1 MVMNLHPPA
10 VPKSKI
16 PNHILVRDLPRE
28 DQLLFEAPQNVGTPG
43 QLRPDDLERCQPIEL
58 MIPDLIDRA
67 RRLRFRS
74 ARPAQYRAQAARWD
88 LVGRLSGSAPTIQL
102 SRRWSLPD

>member
-16 PNHILVRDLPRE
+16 PNDILVRDLPRE
-28 DQLLFEAPQNVGTPG
+28 DQLLFEAAQNVGMPG
-43 QLRPDDLERCQPIEL
+43 QLRPDDLDRYQPVEL

-67 RRLRFRS
+67 HAAF
-74 ARPAQYRAQAARWD
+74 AQAFENFVALAQHGAGLKRR
-88 LVGRLSGSAPTIQL
+88 VGIA
-102 SRRWSLPD
+102 WADF